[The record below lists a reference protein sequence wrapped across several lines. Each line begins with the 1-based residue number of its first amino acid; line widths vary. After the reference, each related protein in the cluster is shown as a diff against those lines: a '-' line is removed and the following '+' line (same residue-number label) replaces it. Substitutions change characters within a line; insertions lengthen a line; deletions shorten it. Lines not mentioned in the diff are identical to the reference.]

1 MSTNFGSLLKMLS
14 QTGLDPVLYSRKAS
28 GLVRVLL
35 RKTETPGEHK
45 ENIAHAYSASF
56 SGSSDYSHTDSR
68 VALSSSPCT
77 GTGRRLSGRHVAE
90 GIQAVVSPPTL
101 YTWST
106 TTTGFAWL
114 NASHWTGN
122 PGHYPGVDANSKS
135 IADGAS
141 NDVAAF
147 SSMAF
152 AATIVGINFSPSS
165 SSGVSNNSG
174 ANGLLTLGAI
184 EYLST
189 TNKSISIGDNSGSA
203 GTLTLT
209 GVTLNGVAD
218 TVLANEGS
226 HSLTLAPQ
234 IGGGTQDMALALG
247 NAANNVVQVNGT
259 GGIILTGC
267 IKDGPCVACS
277 LI

>member
-1 MSTNFGSLLKMLS
+1 MLS

-45 ENIAHAYSASF
+45 ENIPHAFSASF

-77 GTGRRLSGRHVAE
+77 RTGRRFPDGSVAE
-90 GIQAVVSPPTL
+90 AIQAVVSPPTL

-122 PGHYPGVDANSKS
+122 PGHYRGVDANSKS

-141 NDVAAF
+141 NDIAAF

-152 AATIVGINFSPSS
+152 SATILGINFSSS
-165 SSGVSNNSG
+165 SNDRVSDNTG
-174 ANGLLTLGAI
+174 ANG
-184 EYLST
+184 
-189 TNKSISIGDNSGSA
+189 
-203 GTLTLT
+203 
-209 GVTLNGVAD
+209 
-218 TVLANEGS
+218 
-226 HSLTLAPQ
+226 P
-234 IGGGTQDMALALG
+234 
-247 NAANNVVQVNGT
+247 
-259 GGIILTGC
+259 
-267 IKDGPCVACS
+267 
-277 LI
+277 LIF